1 MMKFSDYKLI
11 LETFTLKYM
20 SFDWDDNILFM
31 PTVIH
36 MQRKEGEQWID
47 EDVST
52 EKFAQ
57 IRSDKNWRI
66 KDNNPRVAFAEF
78 RDYGP
83 RGENAFLEDTKRA
96 IAKKEFGP
104 SWDQFIKALTR
115 GNVFSII
122 TARGHEPKTL
132 RKGVRY
138 IIDTQLSNEQK
149 HEMAANLTAYH
160 NLFSKTDPLKP
171 FTFDEL
177 VEEYLDTCDF
187 IGITSEYFQDLTGLD
202 FGTEKPELGK
212 QLAMEHFVK
221 KIHDFGKQVG
231 GKVQMGFSDDDKG
244 NVNHINKFFRDELS
258 LKYIMDYSV
267 FDTSD
272 PKLKGGVKVEESVKS
287 FNEYNGK
294 EKTEWYKPE
303 DL

>member
-1 MMKFSDYKLI
+1 MMNFSDYKLL

-36 MQRKEGEQWID
+36 MQRSEGGQWID

-57 IRSDKNWRI
+57 IRSNKDWRI
-66 KDNNPRVAFAEF
+66 KDNKPEVAFAEF

-83 RGENAFLEDTKRA
+83 RGENAFIEDTKKA
-96 IAKKEFGP
+96 IAKKDFGP
-104 SWDQFIKALTR
+104 SWDQFIKALVR
-115 GNVFSII
+115 GNIFSII
-122 TARGHEPKTL
+122 TARGHEPQTL
-132 RKGVRY
+132 RKGTRY
-138 IIDTQLSNEQK
+138 VIDTQLSDEQK

-160 NLFSKTDPLKP
+160 NMFSNTDPMKE
-171 FTFDEL
+171 FSFDQL
-177 VEEYLDTCDF
+177 VEEYLDSCDF
-187 IGITSEYFQDLTGLD
+187 IGITSKAFAKMAGDD
-202 FGTEKPELGK
+202 FDSSNPEEGK
-212 QLAMEHFVK
+212 QIAMEHFIK

-244 NVNHINKFFRDELS
+244 NVEHIHKLFRDELS
-258 LKYIMDYSV
+258 LKYVMDYTV

-272 PKLKGGVKVEESVKS
+272 PKLKGGVKMEESVRT
-287 FNEYNGK
+287 FNEYKGG
-294 EKTEWYKPE
+294 EKIEWYKPE
-303 DL
+303 NL